1 MAVHP
6 HVVHGDPRQR
16 LHSAREAGRQ
26 AAAIGGRHRN
36 RDVSEREAARG
47 ARGDGRGDDGIY
59 RVNRFLSRSIRHLLH
74 RSVEHRRLCLAP
86 RLATLIPAGAEGNRG
101 NRQPSRRGTT
111 FVRRPVR
118 CAVIEVDAIACSR
131 ANGRYIV
138 LRHGDESINS
148 RFSRSRTACAS
159 IPAAVPVGLVKVRS
173 KMEPAGK
180 RVRDLIEHRRWQRL
194 SSGDAH
200 MKWVRRIGLVVLV
213 VLVLVVIF
221 LGTWDPLTAAR
232 AEAPPAHRYDVTIAR
247 DTFGVPHIFGAS
259 DPDVAYCIAYA
270 HAEDDFSTLQ
280 EVLAMVRGRLGAM
293 TGADGAKTDFALHFL
308 DARATVDRDYDK
320 QPADVRAL
328 LDGYASGL
336 NKYAERHPDEVRLS
350 RLFPVD
356 GRDIATGFVMRSPF
370 FFGLD
375 ATLGALVG
383 DKPMP
388 PETAPAEAA
397 PNVTPVGPNGQENG
411 SNAFVVAPKRT
422 SDGATRMVS
431 NSHQPWT
438 GGVAWYELVVHSR
451 TGWNFAGATFPGAP
465 YPLLGHN
472 ATLGWTNTVNRPDLI
487 DTYKLTLNAGGDA
500 YRFDGQ
506 WRPLEKHLV
515 WLRVKLWGPFV
526 LPVPKYVYRAVQGP
540 VIENKS
546 GAYAIRYG
554 GADQLKMVE
563 EYYRLSRA
571 RTFGEWQQAL
581 AIQGVPATN
590 FLYADAAGHIAYF
603 YNASFPNRKPGY
615 DYRKVL
621 PGDTSADYAPGTVP
635 WRMEPRNVD
644 PASGFLVNANSTP
657 FLSAGPGSELHP
669 ADWSPLLVIETDTT
683 NRDNRALQLM
693 LATPK
698 IGADEMKRV
707 KFDTGVAKTGWTAKW
722 FADLMAVDPKGDARI
737 GLG

>member
-1 MAVHP
+1 
-6 HVVHGDPRQR
+6 
-16 LHSAREAGRQ
+16 
-26 AAAIGGRHRN
+26 
-36 RDVSEREAARG
+36 
-47 ARGDGRGDDGIY
+47 
-59 RVNRFLSRSIRHLLH
+59 
-74 RSVEHRRLCLAP
+74 
-86 RLATLIPAGAEGNRG
+86 
-101 NRQPSRRGTT
+101 
-111 FVRRPVR
+111 
-118 CAVIEVDAIACSR
+118 
-131 ANGRYIV
+131 
-138 LRHGDESINS
+138 
-148 RFSRSRTACAS
+148 
-159 IPAAVPVGLVKVRS
+159 
-173 KMEPAGK
+173 
-180 RVRDLIEHRRWQRL
+180 
-194 SSGDAH
+194 
-200 MKWVRRIGLVVLV
+200 
-213 VLVLVVIF
+213 
-221 LGTWDPLTAAR
+221 
-232 AEAPPAHRYDVTIAR
+232 
-247 DTFGVPHIFGAS
+247 
-259 DPDVAYCIAYA
+259 
-270 HAEDDFSTLQ
+270 
-280 EVLAMVRGRLGAM
+280 MVRGRLGAM

-411 SNAFVVAPKRT
+411 SNAFVVAPKKT

-431 NSHQPWT
+431 NSHQPWP
-438 GGVAWYELVVHSR
+438 GGVAWYELVDHSR

-487 DTYKLTLNAGGDA
+487 DTYKLTLNAGGAA

-515 WLRVKLWGPFV
+515 WLRGKLWGPFV

-563 EYYRLSRA
+563 EYYRVNRA

-635 WRMEPRNVD
+635 WRMVPRNVD

-669 ADWSPLLVIETDTT
+669 ADWSPLLGIETDTT

-698 IGADEMKRV
+698 IGADELKRV

-722 FADLMAVDPKGDARI
+722 FADLMAVDPKGDALIGQAQALLRQWDWTEDGKGPADSLADLLMHAGQTWHYQRRPEAVPRTELLAAARYLKQHFGRRDVPLGTVLRLRRGKVDLPMDGGPEILRAAANWDEAPDGRLVVKHGDSFVMFVPWLNGRVASQSVQPFGSASTRPASPHYADQAALVVQHKLKPVYFYPGDLKGHIERI
-737 GLG
+737 YRP